1 MVRNIG
7 LAVFLGLALSV
18 GAVAEDGLKEPKVD
32 RPEKSEIEYWDSV
45 IDRVTQPNTDGP
57 LTDAQRKS
65 YLENDTDQLDPLG
78 RLDERRVE
86 QPPADPVA
94 DQPETGHPGHSHR
107 T

>member
-1 MVRNIG
+1 MLRNMG

-45 IDRVTQPNTDGP
+45 IDRTTQPNTDGP

-65 YLENDTDQLDPLG
+65 YLENDTDQLDPATTRLQPVPLPKARLSTERGGLG
-78 RLDERRVE
+78 QLL
-86 QPPADPVA
+86 P
-94 DQPETGHPGHSHR
+94 
-107 T
+107 